1 MTANDKCRVCNG
13 ILVNGIDYFEPGLPS
28 TFFMLWTSNGAF
40 CVKDSES
47 GLDDVGYDC
56 NHLYWKKRATNEIE
70 RSPFD
75 ES

>member
-1 MTANDKCRVCNG
+1 MDAKDKCRVCNG
-13 ILVNGIDYFEPGLPS
+13 ILVKGIEDFEPGLPN

-40 CVKDSES
+40 CVRDDET
-47 GLDDVGYDC
+47 GLADVGYDC
-56 NHLYWKKRATNEIE
+56 NYFYWKRRATNEIE